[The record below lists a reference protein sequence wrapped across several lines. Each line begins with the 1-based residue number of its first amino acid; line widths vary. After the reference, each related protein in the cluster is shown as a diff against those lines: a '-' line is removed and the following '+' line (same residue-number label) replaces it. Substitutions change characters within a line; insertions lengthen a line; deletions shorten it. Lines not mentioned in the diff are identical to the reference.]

1 MKKVKIHISDEPHCR
16 ELESLG
22 SIFRPIMRDALSA
35 ESFVEADIIL
45 NWIDIIGIEI
55 AKFCNPLKTKFDP
68 VSNKRTLFVE
78 VPSGGFAL
86 ELRHRENYILDKI
99 NAYLG
104 YRAVHQLNI
113 AQNINIHIRS
123 FATKTDAGTKRILND
138 EEQKYL
144 EELVAE
150 IKDEKLRENL
160 IKLGTNVILSKKE
173 INRCR

>member
-22 SIFRPIMRDALSA
+22 SIFKPIMRDALSA

-45 NWIDIIGIEI
+45 NWIDIVGIDI

-68 VSNKRTLFVE
+68 AANQRILFVE

-86 ELRHRENYILDKI
+86 ELRHREDYILSKI

-104 YRAVHQLNI
+104 YKAVHQLNI
-113 AQNINIHIRS
+113 AQNINMHLRNIN
-123 FATKTDAGTKRILND
+123 APKAAEPEKKLD
-138 EEQKYL
+138 ENEKKYL
-144 EELVAE
+144 EDLVAE
-150 IKDEKLRENL
+150 IKDKKLRENL
-160 IKLGTNVILSKKE
+160 IKLGTNVILSRKGDK
-173 INRCR
+173 